1 MSTTTRPAPKRRAAD
16 GVVPGRRR
24 RSDLTDLA
32 ARQQLVVTA
41 QQLDAVGMNR
51 GSTGNASVRAS
62 EGGFW
67 ITATGM
73 TAAELTVDKLVW
85 IDATGQAYGDWQPSS
100 EWHFHRAIYLRRPDL
115 HAVLH
120 THSVHAT
127 ALACLRRGLPAFHYM
142 VAVAGGDSVPCTPYH
157 LFGTEALSRAVAD
170 AFAERHACLMANHGL
185 VAGGRDVAQA
195 KKVLVEIEALCEIY
209 LKALAVEEPV
219 LLSRQEM
226 AVVIEKFRSYG
237 QTRRG

>member
-1 MSTTTRPAPKRRAAD
+1 MSTRPTPVRREAD
-16 GVVPGRRR
+16 GVGPRRR
-24 RSDLTDLA
+24 RRGDLA
-32 ARQQLVVTA
+32 DLPQRQALVATA
-41 QQLDAVGMNR
+41 QRLDALGMNR
-51 GSTGNASVRAS
+51 GSTGNASVRAA

-73 TAAELTVDKLVW
+73 AAAELSVDNLVW
-85 IDATGQAYGDWQPSS
+85 IDAEGHPHGDWQPSS

-157 LFGTEALSRAVAD
+157 LFGTEALSAAVAT
-170 AFAERHACLMANHGL
+170 AFADRQACLMANHGL
-185 VAGGRDVAQA
+185 VAGGRDMAQA
-195 KKVLVEIEALCEIY
+195 QKVLQEIEALCEIY

-219 LLSRQEM
+219 LLSRAEM
-226 AVVIEKFRSYG
+226 AEVIERFKSYG
-237 QTRRG
+237 QTRLRGA